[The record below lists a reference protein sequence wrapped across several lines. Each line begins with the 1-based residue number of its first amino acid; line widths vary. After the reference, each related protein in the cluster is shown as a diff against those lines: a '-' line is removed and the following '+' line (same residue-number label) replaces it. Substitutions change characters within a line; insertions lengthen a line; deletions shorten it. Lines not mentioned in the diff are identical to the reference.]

1 MIRETA
7 RHRTAWEQVRFM
19 SHCAMAPHMK
29 KGFLLH
35 DVCVFEWETEA
46 EKPKEIKVCTEQDFE
61 RMKKKYGVI

>member
-1 MIRETA
+1 
-7 RHRTAWEQVRFM
+7 
-19 SHCAMAPHMK
+19 MK